1 MELLYLLAQFDP
13 LLLNATF
20 SYDLKRSETFG
31 LLSFLEV
38 DKGSIRKKW
47 VHRIDSEKT
56 RFRSSVFVQSYKRKQ
71 QATLN
76 GLNLLNTLEE
86 CLASCG
92 VVLVSLLLTLTYSSK
107 TLTSFTSLLLITLDN
122 YSLAAVT
129 LSNNHYVIL

>member
-56 RFRSSVFVQSYKRKQ
+56 GFRSSVFVQSYKRK
-71 QATLN
+71 
-76 GLNLLNTLEE
+76 
-86 CLASCG
+86 
-92 VVLVSLLLTLTYSSK
+92 
-107 TLTSFTSLLLITLDN
+107 
-122 YSLAAVT
+122 
-129 LSNNHYVIL
+129 